1 MEPLWKHCH
10 TLPAFGANFQLCH
23 QTNYFYDS
31 LLTNKYSDFK
41 ISFYPDMFAKV
52 TTETQFWS
60 CFWLKLGSKGKCF
73 LFRIKY
79 IWHISEEWHRTS
91 ADTIC
96 RIKYMYLV
104 FCRPRVCVFI
114 FWCVTGTEAVTFHDS
129 LAAPTVHSG
138 SNPRW
143 LRPCRSAEEVPLRRS
158 IRDCVCFPRKPK
170 HQISYQGRWFV
181 EEHHTT
187 PVIDKCGRCFVWLW
201 QTVRVKMG
209 LVSSPFP

>member
-1 MEPLWKHCH
+1 
-10 TLPAFGANFQLCH
+10 
-23 QTNYFYDS
+23 
-31 LLTNKYSDFK
+31 
-41 ISFYPDMFAKV
+41 
-52 TTETQFWS
+52 
-60 CFWLKLGSKGKCF
+60 
-73 LFRIKY
+73 
-79 IWHISEEWHRTS
+79 
-91 ADTIC
+91 
-96 RIKYMYLV
+96 MYLV

-158 IRDCVCFPRKPK
+158 IRDFVCFPRKPK